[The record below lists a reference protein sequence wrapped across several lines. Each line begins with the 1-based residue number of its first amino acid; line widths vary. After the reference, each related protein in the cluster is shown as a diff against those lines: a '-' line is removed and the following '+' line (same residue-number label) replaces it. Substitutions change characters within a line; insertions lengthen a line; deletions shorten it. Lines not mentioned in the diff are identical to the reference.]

1 MQMCWMRCRP
11 PTPSSTTTELT
22 GTDPFPSGFTSCQ
35 PPVHRWFDKSFNLI
49 VTKNGLSAIN
59 FEHAW
64 GDGVAVLRFFNE
76 VYKYTTSHPCS
87 VSGVCQSSELVY
99 TVNHLPPTDQSS
111 SGEGV
116 RKLEFQLNHR
126 LKAAIEEARDKV
138 HDTCNSLSVCAAQ
151 YDRYGSSFIKSS
163 GLRADPLMQLA
174 FQVCPPSL
182 TNHSRLIL
190 VLQVTYYRLYGE
202 LVPSYESCSTAAFR

>member
-1 MQMCWMRCRP
+1 M
-11 PTPSSTTTELT
+11 
-22 GTDPFPSGFTSCQ
+22 
-35 PPVHRWFDKSFNLI
+35 
-49 VTKNGLSAIN
+49 
-59 FEHAW
+59 
-64 GDGVAVLRFFNE
+64 
-76 VYKYTTSHPCS
+76 
-87 VSGVCQSSELVY
+87 Y

-182 TNHSRLIL
+182 TNHYDKYLFCRSHTIDCMVSWFPVMSLVARQPSGENTLLMCWICSLSHSHPQTWQDRDHPSSHSRGQDL
-190 VLQVTYYRLYGE
+190 
-202 LVPSYESCSTAAFR
+202 C